1 MKTLFARPLAQQTQ
15 RAPSRWIAV
24 AQVQMQATESPLI
37 HDGGNGFLATGSDA
51 RNSTI
56 TGTTLAGPNGSGQFL
71 AVYLST
77 ARTYS
82 FVSTTTV
89 NLSTVAIVAGLLQN
103 KPAGGQAADVGIFGL
118 SKAVSGSSA
127 VSGGQALMISS
138 TNAGVLVPWA
148 TGGGRPFAM
157 AYENATAVG
166 AVFTVFLP
174 GPAVGLVTLST

>member
-1 MKTLFARPLAQQTQ
+1 MKTIFDRRLAQQWQ
-15 RAPSRWIAV
+15 RPRRGWIEA
-24 AQVQMQATESPLI
+24 AKVQMMATESPLI
-37 HDGGNGFLATGSDA
+37 HDGGNGFLSTASDA

-77 ARTYS
+77 GRTYS
-82 FVSTTTV
+82 FCSTTIQ
-89 NLSTVAIVAGLLQN
+89 NLSSVSIAAGLLQN

-127 VSGGQALMISS
+127 ITGGQALQISS
-138 TNAGVLVPWA
+138 TNAGVLVPWV
-148 TGGGRPFAM
+148 GGNGRPFAM
-157 AYENATAVG
+157 AYENALTVG

-174 GPAVGLVTLST
+174 GPGPGLVALST